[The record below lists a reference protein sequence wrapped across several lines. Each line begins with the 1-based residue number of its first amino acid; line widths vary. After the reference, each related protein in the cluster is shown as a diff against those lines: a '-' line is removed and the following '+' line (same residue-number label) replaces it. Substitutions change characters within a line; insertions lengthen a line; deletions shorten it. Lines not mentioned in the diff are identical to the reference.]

1 MNDDQPINSDSSE
14 ELPTNPDDQVI
25 EAELVQIVDSFE
37 PTSSDDPTFDQPVP
51 PYKRRVVLPVCLL
64 LATCVTTFW
73 MGIVQW
79 RFPPEAGSI
88 GLSNDSLDYYR
99 AFVVPSNW
107 NDGFTYMACI
117 LAILFAHEM
126 GHFLMTLRHRIPASL
141 PFFIPLPIVS
151 PIGTMGAVIG
161 MDGLRADRKQLFDI
175 GIAGPIAG
183 LVVAVPII
191 IIGILKLDL
200 TQGKTAEYALDIPL
214 VMACI
219 MSYAEVPGYEFGMN
233 ISQAQL
239 NPYFMA
245 GWVGLLVTGLNMLPI
260 SQLDGGHVTYT
271 LFGKNAHW
279 IARGLIVVAMLFVII
294 GGAYIW
300 MMMLC
305 LIMLMGIDHPPTSD
319 DTVEINPFRRYLGYA
334 SLSIPLLCFPPYGI
348 IQL

>member
-1 MNDDQPINSDSSE
+1 
-14 ELPTNPDDQVI
+14 
-25 EAELVQIVDSFE
+25 
-37 PTSSDDPTFDQPVP
+37 
-51 PYKRRVVLPVCLL
+51 
-64 LATCVTTFW
+64 
-73 MGIVQW
+73 
-79 RFPPEAGSI
+79 
-88 GLSNDSLDYYR
+88 
-99 AFVVPSNW
+99 
-107 NDGFTYMACI
+107 
-117 LAILFAHEM
+117 
-126 GHFLMTLRHRIPASL
+126 
-141 PFFIPLPIVS
+141 
-151 PIGTMGAVIG
+151 MGAVIG

>member
-1 MNDDQPINSDSSE
+1 MNDDQPINSDASE
-14 ELPTNPDDQVI
+14 ELLSNPDEQVI
-25 EAELVQIVDSFE
+25 DAELVHVVDAYEPMYASGAQIIDRL
-37 PTSSDDPTFDQPVP
+37 P
-51 PYKRRVVLPVCLL
+51 PPRKRRVVLPVCLL

-79 RFPPEAGSI
+79 RLPPELGASNES
-88 GLSNDSLDYYR
+88 LSYFR
-99 AFVVPSNW
+99 AFFVPSNW
-107 NDGFTYMACI
+107 DNGFTYMACI
-117 LAILFAHEM
+117 LSILFAHEM

-141 PFFIPLPIVS
+141 PFFIPLPFIS

-191 IIGILKLDL
+191 IIGIFKLDL
-200 TQGKTAEYALDIPL
+200 TQNQTGQYELDVPL
-214 VMACI
+214 IMACI
-219 MSYAEVPGYEFGMN
+219 MYCVEVPGYEFGMH

-245 GWVGLLVTGLNMLPI
+245 GWVGLLVTGLNMLPM

-279 IARGLIVVAMLFVII
+279 IARGIILVAMLFVIF
-294 GGAYIW
+294 GGAHIW
-300 MMMLC
+300 MLMLV
-305 LIMLMGIDHPPTSD
+305 LIFLMGIDHPPTSD
-319 DTVEINPFRRYLGYA
+319 DTVEITPFRRYLGYA

-348 IQL
+348 ILDF